1 MSALA
6 SQKKYWYW
14 AFLVVL
20 SALVVAAAFIA
31 PGKISQIELKREAL
45 IAADR
50 LKAQMMKEP
59 DALFYAL
66 ATPSATPQF
75 AEILDRWGYG
85 HRVLRYE
92 LYDRGQL
99 VFTSGLSGLQL
110 DENLASTLLSSPADE
125 APKVTLYQGS
135 GESVS
140 SNFAALTLPLALDEI
155 RAARSWSISTRQT
168 KRRCFPAILG

>member
-50 LKAQMMKEP
+50 LKAQN
-59 DALFYAL
+59 
-66 ATPSATPQF
+66 
-75 AEILDRWGYG
+75 
-85 HRVLRYE
+85 
-92 LYDRGQL
+92 
-99 VFTSGLSGLQL
+99 
-110 DENLASTLLSSPADE
+110 DEGA
-125 APKVTLYQGS
+125 
-135 GESVS
+135 
-140 SNFAALTLPLALDEI
+140 
-155 RAARSWSISTRQT
+155 
-168 KRRCFPAILG
+168 